1 MPYIVV
7 MGVGIIHGH
16 RKNNVY
22 GASGIGKIVMNA
34 KAVMMNEWWK
44 LRLQILRGG

>member
-1 MPYIVV
+1 
-7 MGVGIIHGH
+7 MGVDIIHGH

-34 KAVMMNEWWK
+34 KSVIQNDKGRSTAGMGENA
-44 LRLQILRGG
+44 